1 MKQSLTILRNTNFNS
16 LKFKHESSIRRV
28 FYIYSTTICAAFFCI
43 LTYRFLLNL
52 NMEAQLVESS
62 TFPAQQYAQSF
73 FASLPT
79 DARFL
84 QTSFQKIMPSSSID
98 GSTIEFN
105 LDKYDAAN
113 LWQIQETY
121 VEATV
126 QILLANG
133 ELPPVTSK
141 VSVVNNLLHSLF
153 ESVRLTIN
161 DYLISSSS
169 KYYPYKSYIS
179 TVLTYPSTVKN
190 AQLATKG
197 WYEVHI

>member
-1 MKQSLTILRNTNFNS
+1 MCCLFLHPNLQIS
-16 LKFKHESSIRRV
+16 LKFKHGSSISRV
-28 FYIYSTTICAAFFCI
+28 FYFSSTTIC
-43 LTYRFLLNL
+43 T
-52 NMEAQLVESS
+52 V
-62 TFPAQQYAQSF
+62 F

-190 AQLATKG
+190 AQLATQG